1 MRLLLLGLVL
11 ALVFALAACGGG
23 DSDTSESDGGG
34 DADTDTDVVEK
45 PQPDED
51 GTFDIEDFP
60 KRSVE
65 GEVQDGGTLN
75 FGLVADTPFA
85 GILNFNF
92 YSGAPDAEVIE
103 WFDESLL
110 SVDES
115 YQYTQD
121 GAATFEYS
129 DDYKEWTFTI
139 RDEVNWHDG
148 EPVTAEDWAFSYEI
162 IGHPDYDGVRYGPE
176 FAIIEGMPEYN
187 DGEADEISGIEVVDE
202 KTLKITYTD
211 PTPSLLAGGLW
222 PYATP
227 KHAFEGIEV
236 ADMSES
242 DPVRKNPIGM
252 GPFKVESITPGE
264 SVVYSKNEDYW
275 LGEPKLDEVVLRVV
289 DPSVVANELESGKLD
304 TVDSFNTDLYVDNQD
319 MEGFVFLGD
328 VDNAYTY
335 VGFKLGTWDEDERR
349 VAYNPEESVVGDV
362 ELRRAMWYAVDNDA
376 VGKRFYDGFRWAG
389 TTLIAPSHSTF
400 HDDTIETPTFD
411 PDKANEILDEAGYE
425 DVNDD
430 GFREDPEGNELVINF
445 ASMSGG
451 DVAEPLANYYVQAWQ
466 DVGLNVQLLDG
477 RLQEFNTFYDRVG
490 ESGNDDPDVHVYMG
504 AWSVGSDVD
513 PAGLYGPDA
522 MFNFPRYESE
532 ENSRLIEEGVSED
545 SFDLDHRISVY
556 NEWQELMVEE
566 IPVFPTHYRSKL
578 IPVNED
584 IRNYTAV
591 ETDLPYRHKI
601 GFVEGADASDS
612 SDETEEDTDDA
623 EDADEEA
630 EDVEDADT
638 EEEDTEEEDEE

>member
-1 MRLLLLGLVL
+1 MRLLLLGLIL
-11 ALVFALAACGGG
+11 TLVFALAACGGDKADTEPG
-23 DSDTSESDGGG
+23 DSANDN
-34 DADTDTDVVEK
+34 ADEIKK
-45 PQPDED
+45 PEPNED
-51 GTFDIEDFP
+51 GTFNIEDFP
-60 KRSVE
+60 KRSAE
-65 GEVQDGGTLN
+65 GDVQEGGTLN
-75 FGLVADTPFA
+75 FGLVSDTPFS
-85 GILNFNF
+85 GTLNFNF

-110 SVDES
+110 SVNED

-129 DDYKEWTFTI
+129 DDHKVWTFTI
-139 RDEVNWHDG
+139 RDNVNWHDG

-162 IGHPDYDGVRYGPE
+162 IGHPDYDGIRYNETDFG
-176 FAIIEGMPEYN
+176 IIEGMPEYKA
-187 DGEADEISGIEVVDE
+187 GEADEISGIEIIDE
-202 KTLKITYTD
+202 KTLQITYTD
-211 PTPSLLAGGLW
+211 PTPSLLAGGVW

-227 KHAFEGIEV
+227 KHVFEGIEV
-236 ADMSES
+236 EDMSDS

-252 GPFKVESITPGE
+252 GPFKVETITPGE
-264 SVVYSKNEDYW
+264 SVTYSKFEDYW
-275 LGEPKLDEVVLRVV
+275 QGEPKLDEVVLRVV
-289 DPSVVANELESGKLD
+289 DPSVVANELASGKLD
-304 TVDSFNTDLYVDNQD
+304 VVDSFNTDTYVDNQD
-319 MEGFVFLGD
+319 LEGFVFLGD

-335 VGFKLGTWDEDERR
+335 VGFKLGTWDADKGR

-400 HDDTIETPTFD
+400 HNDSIETPTYD

-425 DVNDD
+425 DVDGD

-451 DVAEPLANYYVQAWQ
+451 DVAEPLAKYYIQAWQ
-466 DVGLNVQLLDG
+466 EVGLNVELLDG

-504 AWSVGSDVD
+504 AWGVGSDVD
-513 PAGLYGPDA
+513 PTGLYGADA

-532 ENSRLIEEGVSED
+532 ENTRLLKDGVSDEA
-545 SFDLDHRISVY
+545 FDVDYRIDVY
-556 NEWQELMVEE
+556 KEWQELMVEE
-566 IPVFPTHYRSKL
+566 IPVFPTLYRAIL
-578 IPVNED
+578 VPVNED

-591 ETDLPYRHKI
+591 DTDLPYRHLV

-612 SDETEEDTDDA
+612 SDADDADA
-623 EDADEEA
+623 EDEEEA
-630 EDVEDADT
+630 E
-638 EEEDTEEEDEE
+638 EENTEEDEE

>member
-1 MRLLLLGLVL
+1 MKKSSMRLFLLGLL
-11 ALVFALAACGGG
+11 LTLVFALAACGGDGKDTDSTGKDNG
-23 DSDTSESDGGG
+23 DG
-34 DADTDTDVVEK
+34 DTDTEVSEK

-51 GTFDIEDFP
+51 GAFDIEDFP
-60 KRSVE
+60 KRSAE

-75 FGLVADTPFA
+75 FGLVSDTPFS

-92 YSGAPDAEVIE
+92 YTGAPDAEVIE
-103 WFDESLL
+103 WFDEPLL
-110 SVDES
+110 SIDEA

-121 GAATFEYS
+121 GAATFEYT
-129 DDYKEWTFTI
+129 DDHKEWTFTI

-148 EPVTAEDWAFSYEI
+148 EPVTAEDWAYSYEI
-162 IGHPDYDGVRYGPE
+162 IGHPDYEGVRYGPE
-176 FAIIEGMPEYN
+176 FSSIEGMPEYN
-187 DGEADEISGIEVVDE
+187 AGEADEISGIEIVDE
-202 KTLKITYTD
+202 KTMKITYSE

-227 KHAFEGIEV
+227 KHAFEGIEI
-236 ADMSES
+236 ADMAES

-275 LGEPKLDEVVLRVV
+275 QGEPKLDEVVLRVV
-289 DPSVVANELESGKLD
+289 DPTVVANELASGNLD

-319 MEGFVFLGD
+319 MEGVVFLGD
-328 VDNAYTY
+328 LDNSYTY
-335 VGFKLGTWDEDERR
+335 IGFKLGTWDADERR
-349 VAYNPEESVVGDV
+349 VDYKPEESLVGDV

-389 TTLIAPSHSTF
+389 TTLIAPSHSVF

-411 PDKANEILDEAGYE
+411 PDKANEILDAAGYE
-425 DVNDD
+425 DVDGD
-430 GFREDPEGNELVINF
+430 GFREDPEGNELVLNF

-451 DVAEPLANYYVQAWQ
+451 DVAEPLANYYIQSWQ

-490 ESGNDDPDVHVYMG
+490 EGGKDDPDVHVYMG
-504 AWSVGSDVD
+504 AWQVGSDVD
-513 PAGLYGPDA
+513 PYGLYGPTA
-522 MFNFPRYESE
+522 MYNFPRYESDK
-532 ENSRLIEEGVSED
+532 NTSLIEDGLSAEA
-545 SFDLDHRISVY
+545 FDLDYRLNVY
-556 NEWQELMVEE
+556 SEWQELMVEE
-566 IPVFPTHYRSKL
+566 IPVFPTLYRSKL

-584 IRNYTAV
+584 LRNYTAV
-591 ETDLPYRHKI
+591 STDLPYRHKV

-612 SDETEEDTDDA
+612 SD
-623 EDADEEA
+623 
-630 EDVEDADT
+630 DADT
-638 EEEDTEEEDEE
+638 EEDAGTEDDTEEEEE